1 MFSTL
6 KVGDKVRL
14 SGGYEM
20 EPKWLVGESFYT
32 GTVIEFILGQ
42 NKTSA
47 AVVKLDR
54 DITFD
59 DTTGDIVILKLRYEG
74 AEWKRSETVHV
85 ELCSFVPEAATWE
98 SRKQGRWIESHA
110 SYVKL

>member
-1 MFSTL
+1 MFGTL
-6 KVGDKVRL
+6 KIGDKVRL
-14 SGGYEM
+14 NGGYDM
-20 EPKWLVGESFYT
+20 EPKWLAGESFYI
-32 GTVIEFILGQ
+32 GTVIEFIPGQ

-59 DTTGDIVILKLRYEG
+59 DTTGDILVLELRYDG
-74 AEWKRSETVHV
+74 AKWKKSETVHV
-85 ELCSFVPEAATWE
+85 ELCNFVPEAATWK
-98 SRKQGRWIESHA
+98 SRKQGKWIESHA